1 MHGPS
6 PSKGMAL
13 EDLTPTLQRAPPL
26 AASPLSGVLL
36 IVDSI

>member
-6 PSKGMAL
+6 PSKGMAH